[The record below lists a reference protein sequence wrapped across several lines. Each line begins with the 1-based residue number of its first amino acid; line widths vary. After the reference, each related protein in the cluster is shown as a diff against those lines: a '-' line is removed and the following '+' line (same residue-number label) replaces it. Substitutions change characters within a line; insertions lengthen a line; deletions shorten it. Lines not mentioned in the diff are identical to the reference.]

1 MNLKLAGHR
10 LAGSAC
16 FPLHM
21 NRLQRTRLVYVLYAV
36 APLVSGL
43 DSILYGRLQAGV
55 LYLMLGLLFA
65 VMLFFVKKLP
75 WQNSRILQTAGAV
88 MLITISFDMFRQGRN
103 IVPYLYI
110 FAAVLNVYVLYAGDT
125 VQREKRKVNR

>member
-1 MNLKLAGHR
+1 
-10 LAGSAC
+10 
-16 FPLHM
+16 
-21 NRLQRTRLVYVLYAV
+21 LYAV

-43 DSILYGRLQAGV
+43 DSILYGRIQAGV

-65 VMLFFVKKLP
+65 VLLFFINKLP